1 MDLIM
6 EFLSRY
12 EINLVFRIVV
22 SCFCG
27 IAIGTERKSRD
38 KEAGKRTHC
47 IVALA
52 SAMMM
57 IVSKYAFGDL
67 IGGGMFADAD
77 VRLDPSRMAQG
88 IVTGVGFLGS
98 GMIYHHRGSTQGLT
112 TAAGVWATSGIGM
125 AIGAGMYTIGIAST
139 AMILI
144 VQYILHTKSSQ
155 ARPHKSKTLRINN
168 VPDGNLQQAV
178 TNQLAQMDISVM
190 DTSIKRDSDNMYEY
204 SFYIEMPRELNEE
217 DLLDTF
223 DYACSLDFIH

>member
-1 MDLIM
+1 MEQVL
-6 EFLSRY
+6 EFLNRY
-12 EINLVFRIVV
+12 EINLIFRIIVA
-22 SCFCG
+22 SICG
-27 IAIGTERKSRD
+27 IAIGMERKSRD

-67 IGGGMFADAD
+67 LGGNAFPDAD

-125 AIGAGMYTIGIAST
+125 AVGAGMYTIGISST

-144 VQYILHTKSSQ
+144 VQYIMHKKSGQS
-155 ARPHKSKTLRINN
+155 RLHKSKTLR
-168 VPDGNLQQAV
+168 VTGVADGNFQQAA
-178 TNQLAQMDISVM
+178 TDQLAQMGISVI

-217 DLLDTF
+217 DLLDSF
-223 DYACSLDFIH
+223 DYTSSLDFAH